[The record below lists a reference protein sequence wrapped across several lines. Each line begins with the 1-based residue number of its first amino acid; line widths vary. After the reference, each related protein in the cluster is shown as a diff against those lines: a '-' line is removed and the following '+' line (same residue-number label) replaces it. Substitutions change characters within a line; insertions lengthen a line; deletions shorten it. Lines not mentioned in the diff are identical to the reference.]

1 MVFTAFMKL
10 RRFLL
15 VNSKQLNCM
24 IFHCQIGAEL
34 LVEELENSI
43 QNKLLSRNF
52 CLTDRLKYLFELS
65 QRIKMSFERN
75 ICNRR
80 LTCSFTMSQFQRF
93 VTLKLVLQC
102 VFTKIQYIVAIC
114 YLNDMAKIM

>member
-24 IFHCQIGAEL
+24 IFHCQIGTEI
-34 LVEELENSI
+34 LVELENSI

-52 CLTDRLKYLFELS
+52 CLTGRLRYLFELS

-80 LTCSFTMSQFQRF
+80 LTCSLTKSQF
-93 VTLKLVLQC
+93 
-102 VFTKIQYIVAIC
+102 
-114 YLNDMAKIM
+114 